1 MNRAI
6 EPAADG
12 TFVLRP
18 GRRYRVLLLVN
29 GPSSC
34 DELEAALVRA
44 GFDEAVCSA
53 PVDWVAERPGDWPN
67 EPLVATAANECLVRV
82 SGVLHGNVPGVRF
95 SRDQAIEAGATYT
108 IVAAWD
114 YGPAQVAPPPAERTG
129 HASPAHVAPVKNND
143 KGPRVLA
150 IAAVAGLGLGLWSM
164 WRSSRRYER
173 DQERYA
179 SVTARAERE
188 ELAARVQHY
197 LEHGHARPD
206 AEDMAEREI
215 AAREAR
221 KLAVELG
228 G

>member
-1 MNRAI
+1 MNRPVAPTA
-6 EPAADG
+6 EG

-18 GRRYRVLLLVN
+18 GRRYRLLLLVN

-34 DELEAALVRA
+34 DELEGALVRA

-53 PVDWVAERPGDWPN
+53 PGDWSVERPGDWPN
-67 EPLVATAANECLVRV
+67 EPAVAAAANECLVRT
-82 SGVLHGNVPGVRF
+82 SGVLVGNVPGVRF
-95 SRDQAIEAGATYT
+95 ARDQTIEPGATYT
-108 IVAAWD
+108 VTAAWD
-114 YGPAQVAPPPAERTG
+114 YGQARPREAVAERAG
-129 HASPAHVAPVKNND
+129 LASPASAAPAKGD

-173 DQERYA
+173 DEERYA

-188 ELAARVQHY
+188 ELAARVQYY
-197 LEHGHARPD
+197 LEHGHARPE